1 MWHTL
6 GVDLGSTTAKAVVVA
21 PDGHPV
27 SSSVVQMGAVSKKG
41 VERAIEAALEDGG
54 LSRDNIVRTVST
66 GYGRRLVTL
75 ADRSFTEIS
84 CHARGAVAMMPGVR
98 LVIDIGGQDSKA
110 IAIGQDGLLDRF
122 AINDRCAS
130 GTGRFFDVLSRSLE
144 VEITDISDLAAASS
158 DDAEVSGMC
167 ATFAETE
174 VISLLAQD
182 VAPADI
188 AAAVVRS
195 VASRTLGL
203 VAQVR
208 KNDPV
213 VMTGGVAQNAS
224 FVAELSHQLDLPI
237 AHLNEPQ
244 IAGALGAAL
253 IARDDY
259 LSTVPDDE
267 RTQFEWDRQRS
278 GSPVEACQDCDGTG
292 PHAEH
297 QPVPV
302 RLMPTVTRV

>member
-21 PDGHPV
+21 PDGRPV
-27 SSSVVQMGAVSKKG
+27 SSSIVQMGAVSKKG
-41 VERAIEAALEDGG
+41 VERAIAAALEDGG
-54 LSRDNIVRTVST
+54 LTRGDIVRTVST
-66 GYGRRLVTL
+66 GYGRRLVEL

-130 GTGRFFDVLSRSLE
+130 GTGRFFDVLSRALE
-144 VEITDISDLAAASS
+144 VEVTDISDLAAATSHE
-158 DDAEVSGMC
+158 AEVSGMC

-188 AAAVVRS
+188 SAAVMRS
-195 VASRTLGL
+195 VASRTVGL

-208 KNDPV
+208 KNTPV

-224 FVAELSHQLDLPI
+224 FVAELSRQLDLSI
-237 AHLNEPQ
+237 GHLDEPQ

-267 RTQFEWDRQRS
+267 RMQTEWDRQRS
-278 GSPVEACQDCDGTG
+278 GSPIESCQDCDGAAG
-292 PHAEH
+292 DDRG
-297 QPVPV
+297 PVPV
-302 RLMPTVTRV
+302 TLMPTVTRV

>member
-1 MWHTL
+1 
-6 GVDLGSTTAKAVVVA
+6 
-21 PDGHPV
+21 
-27 SSSVVQMGAVSKKG
+27 
-41 VERAIEAALEDGG
+41 
-54 LSRDNIVRTVST
+54 
-66 GYGRRLVTL
+66 
-75 ADRSFTEIS
+75 
-84 CHARGAVAMMPGVR
+84 MMPGVR

-110 IAIGQDGLLDRF
+110 IAIGKDGLLDRF

-130 GTGRFFDVLSRSLE
+130 GTGRFFDVLSRALE
-144 VEITDISDLAAASS
+144 VEITEISDLASS
-158 DDAEVSGMC
+158 STEDAEVSGMC

-188 AAAVVRS
+188 AAAVIRS
-195 VASRTLGL
+195 VASRTIGL

-208 KNDPV
+208 KNSPV

-224 FVAELSHQLDLPI
+224 FVAELSRQLDLPI
-237 AHLNEPQ
+237 AHLDAPQ

-267 RTQFEWDRQRS
+267 RMQIEWDRQRS
-278 GSPVEACQDCDGTG
+278 GSPIEACHDCDGTAGADQG
-292 PHAEH
+292 PVA
-297 QPVPV
+297 VT
-302 RLMPTVTRV
+302 LMPTVTRV